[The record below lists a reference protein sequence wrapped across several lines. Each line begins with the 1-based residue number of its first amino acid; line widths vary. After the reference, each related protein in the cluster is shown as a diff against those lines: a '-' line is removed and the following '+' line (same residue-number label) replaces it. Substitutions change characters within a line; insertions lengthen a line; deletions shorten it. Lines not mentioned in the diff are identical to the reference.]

1 MHKAKA
7 LCLRLGTKLYKQPLG
22 FKNQG
27 LLLVLPE
34 TCPNNS
40 LPILCKAKV
49 GVWTPL
55 FPRPTT

>member
-1 MHKAKA
+1 MIAGRGHFDCRS
-7 LCLRLGTKLYKQPLG
+7 LHLG

-40 LPILCKAKV
+40 LPILYKAKV